1 MVRKSRKR
9 VSRKRVSRKRI
20 SRKRSRKSFNKKR
33 RDRKKKYNLFHS
45 PGINVH
51 QEFKIK
57 NSVEKMIL
65 PKGSKLYRTQPV
77 KCSTLKPIHDK
88 SDTGKTGVYFSDG
101 IYIPL
106 GMILEY
112 NKPMYLCEYKTTGD
126 IEFFLDKYSFRS
138 LEPKHFFKTYDDYVK
153 SKFILYK
160 DPLKNYNHIDMSLL
174 PIADI
179 FYNPIWENLDEKEY
193 FIKPED
199 IHKLRVISNS
209 TEQFSVREANI
220 ILHKQMTMMKD
231 VGRF

>member
-1 MVRKSRKR
+1 MSSSVRI
-9 VSRKRVSRKRI
+9 VSAVDTPKLI
-20 SRKRSRKSFNKKR
+20 SS
-33 RDRKKKYNLFHS
+33 L
-45 PGINVH
+45 
-51 QEFKIK
+51 EFK
-57 NSVEKMIL
+57 EK
-65 PKGSKLYRTQPV
+65 GT
-77 KCSTLKPIHDK
+77 
-88 SDTGKTGVYFSDG
+88 
-101 IYIPL
+101 
-106 GMILEY
+106 
-112 NKPMYLCEYKTTGD
+112 
-126 IEFFLDKYSFRS
+126 KYSVS
-138 LEPKHFFKTYDDYVK
+138 
-153 SKFILYK
+153 SGKFILYK